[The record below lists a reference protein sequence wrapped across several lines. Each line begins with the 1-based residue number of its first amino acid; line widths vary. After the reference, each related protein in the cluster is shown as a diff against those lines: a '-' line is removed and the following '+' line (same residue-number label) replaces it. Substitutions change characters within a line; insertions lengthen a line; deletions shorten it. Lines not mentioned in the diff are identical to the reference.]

1 MVQVV
6 DDGLFGMSRRF
17 IAFRCDDIDNHFHY
31 QDEDSIGSALAASS
45 EACDFGRALT
55 LGAFVLAKMTRNLVV
70 LECGQAK
77 MRKSDDKRKARVNSA
92 RVKLTRPKEGPSI
105 SSQEFLSL
113 KKPKGDLI
121 LSIGGERVSLTSLDR
136 VYWPDENLTKFDLL
150 CYYLRVNKFILP
162 FLKDRPAI
170 LQRYP
175 RGIKAPMF
183 FQQDLESAPAFIK
196 TARLVNQEG
205 RELHY
210 AVFTTIGSLLHF
222 VNLGTIE
229 QHPWHS
235 TVKHL
240 DKPDYLM
247 LDLDPKQAPWKN
259 VLEVALVVK
268 GVLDELGLPSFPKT
282 SGSSGIHIYLPLK
295 PKHDYAKIAAVA
307 HGLADEVARRAP
319 KIATTQRS
327 LAKRQKQ
334 QVYVDAMQNARGKTI
349 AAAYSARAKPGATV
363 SMPLTWKQIE
373 RGVKIS
379 DFTIKN
385 VPELV
390 EKKGDA
396 WKEFFDGQQ
405 SLKL

>member
-1 MVQVV
+1 
-6 DDGLFGMSRRF
+6 
-17 IAFRCDDIDNHFHY
+17 
-31 QDEDSIGSALAASS
+31 
-45 EACDFGRALT
+45 
-55 LGAFVLAKMTRNLVV
+55 
-70 LECGQAK
+70 
-77 MRKSDDKRKARVNSA
+77 MRKSASKEKRPPDSA
-92 RVKLTRPKEGPSI
+92 RIKLTRPKEGPSI
-105 SSQEFLSL
+105 SREEFLAL

-121 LSIGGERVSLTSLDR
+121 LKIGSERVSLTSLDR
-136 VYWPDENLTKFDLL
+136 VYWPDEKLTKYDLL
-150 CYYLRVNKFILP
+150 CYYLRVEKFIMP

-196 TARLVNQEG
+196 TARLRNQEG

-247 LDLDPKQAPWKN
+247 LDLDPKAAPWKN
-259 VLEVALVVK
+259 VLDVALVVK
-268 GVLDELGLPSFPKT
+268 EVFDELGLPSFPKT

-295 PKHDYAKIAAVA
+295 LKYDYAKIAAVA
-307 HGLADEVARRAP
+307 HALAGEVARRAP
-319 KIATTQRS
+319 KIATIQRS
-327 LAKRQKQ
+327 LAKRQNQ

-349 AAAYSARAKPGATV
+349 AAAYSARAKPGSTV

-373 RGVKIS
+373 KGVKIS
-379 DFTIKN
+379 DFTIAN
-385 VPELV
+385 VPKSIKET
-390 EKKGDA
+390 GDA
-396 WKEFFDGQQ
+396 WAKFFERRQE
-405 SLKL
+405 LKLTA